1 MSYFVKDKQYYKF
14 CAYGF
19 LKNLRFYDAFLL
31 LFFLENGISYSQIGL
46 LYAVRE
52 FTVIFSEI
60 PTGIIADT
68 YGRKKS
74 LIVSFVA
81 YIISFLVF
89 YYSKNFSVLIIAIV
103 LNGIGDALRSGT
115 HKGMIFDYLK
125 LNHWESHKINY
136 YGHTRSWS
144 QKGSAI
150 SALFAG
156 FLVLYSGSYRVIF
169 LFSIVPYLLNF
180 VNVFTYP
187 NTLNFSLNEKGA
199 HEQKSFTIVFKR
211 FFKVIKNPKVFQII
225 NSSALHSA
233 FLKAIKDYIQPV
245 IVQIAIVLPLLKTI
259 EPKRKSGLVIGVV
272 YFFIFLLTSFASKQA
287 FKISSLSIKNIS
299 KVTLLLGLVA
309 GVICGIFI
317 NSTFWILAL
326 ISFISIYMI
335 ENARKPILTAMI
347 ADQVSTKIITSVL
360 SAQSLY
366 STFVTSMLALLMGVI
381 ADNYG
386 VGIALASI
394 SILLILITVLTFQK
408 NQNIVSS

>member
-14 CAYGF
+14 CTYGF

-52 FTVIFSEI
+52 FTIIFSEV

-74 LIVSFVA
+74 LIVSFLA

-103 LNGIGDALRSGT
+103 LNGIGDAFRSGT

-169 LFSIVPYLLNF
+169 LFSIIPYLLNF
-180 VNVFTYP
+180 INVFTYP
-187 NTLNFSLNEKGA
+187 NTLNFSLEEKEA
-199 HEQKSFTIVFKR
+199 HEQKSFAAVFKR
-211 FFKVIKNPKVFQII
+211 FFSVIKKRNVFQII

-245 IVQIAIVLPLLKTI
+245 MVQIAMLLPLLKTL
-259 EPKRKSGLVIGVV
+259 EPKRKSGLVIGVI
-272 YFFIFLLTSFASKQA
+272 YFFIFLLASFASRLA
-287 FKISSLSIKNIS
+287 FKISSLSVKNIPN
-299 KVTLLLGLVA
+299 VTLIVGLAA
-309 GVICGIFI
+309 GVLCGLFI
-317 NSTFWILAL
+317 NNAFWVLAL
-326 ISFISIYMI
+326 VSFISIYMI

-366 STFVTSMLALLMGVI
+366 STFVTSILALLIGII

-386 VGIALASI
+386 VGIALTSV
-394 SILLILITVLTFQK
+394 SVLLILITVFVYNFK
-408 NQNIVSS
+408 RD